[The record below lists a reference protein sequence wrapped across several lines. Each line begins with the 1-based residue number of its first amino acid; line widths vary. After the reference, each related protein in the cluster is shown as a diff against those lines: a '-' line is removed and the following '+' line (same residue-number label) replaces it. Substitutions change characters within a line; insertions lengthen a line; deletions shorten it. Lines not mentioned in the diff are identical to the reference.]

1 MAKRKSRRQP
11 DSVKRA
17 PLAASVPRST
27 KRVAGRAPAAETPAY
42 IRAVGAPLSAAA
54 KSELRRKLGRK
65 LGRHALDIER
75 TSVRIEDVNG
85 PRGGV
90 DKRCRIKVV
99 LSGLPSIVVE
109 EQHEA
114 LTAAVDGALDRVQL
128 AVRQAL
134 KRRRVEPRRQAK
146 PNL

>member
-1 MAKRKSRRQP
+1 MKSRTRRRQP

-17 PLAASVPRST
+17 PLAASVPRPA
-27 KRVAGRAPAAETPAY
+27 KRVAGRTVAADTPAY
-42 IRAVGAPLSAAA
+42 IRAVGTPLSTAA
-54 KSELRRKLGRK
+54 KAELRRKLGRK
-65 LGRHALDIER
+65 LGKHALDIER

-99 LSGLPSIVVE
+99 VSGLPSIVVE
-109 EQHEA
+109 QQHES
-114 LTAAVDGALDRVQL
+114 LHAAIDGALDRVQR

-134 KRRRVEPRRQAK
+134 TRRRMESRRSK
-146 PNL
+146 PK